1 MISNRLAVAAVVL
14 SAAVVGCGGGAEP
27 KKIPTVTP
35 EMKAEQDK
43 AHAEAKAKMESQS
56 TPESAPK

>member
-1 MISNRLAVAAVVL
+1 MISNRLSVAAIVL
-14 SAAVVGCGGGAEP
+14 SAAFVGCGGGAEP

-43 AHAEAKAKMESQS
+43 AHAENKARMEAQ
-56 TPESAPK
+56 SAPK